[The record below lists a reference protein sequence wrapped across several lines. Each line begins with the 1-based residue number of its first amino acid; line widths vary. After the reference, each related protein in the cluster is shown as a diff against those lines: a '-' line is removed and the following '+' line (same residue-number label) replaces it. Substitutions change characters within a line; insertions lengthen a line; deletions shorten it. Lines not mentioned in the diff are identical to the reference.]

1 MQRIVYLQQIGDF
14 DEKILLR
21 LKNQLISEFKEFNL
35 SFKIIKDEIP
45 LEESDHDS
53 IRKQYNATSIL
64 NKIAYHLQEKQLFR
78 ILGILDE
85 DIFSGSLNFVFGL
98 AMNPNVKILSFSI
111 AALISVT
118 RLRED
123 FYRRPKN
130 NALFEL
136 RVLKEAIHELG
147 HTFGLKH
154 CNNYCIMKFS
164 NSLRD
169 TDNKPHEFCESCQN
183 KLKSYLN
190 HLEILFSKRSIN
202 LS

>member
-21 LKNQLISEFKEFNL
+21 LKNQLISEFTEFNI
-35 SFKIIKDEIP
+35 SFKIVKDEIP
-45 LEESDHDS
+45 LEESDYDS
-53 IRKQYNATSIL
+53 IRRQYNATSIL
-64 NKIAYHLQEKQLFR
+64 NKIAYHLQEKQYFR

-98 AMNPNVKILSFSI
+98 ATNPNAKILSFPI
-111 AALISVT
+111 AALISIT

-123 FYRRPKN
+123 FYRRPTN

-169 TDNKPHEFCESCQN
+169 TDNKPKKFCDSCHN

-190 HLEILFSKRSIN
+190 HLE
-202 LS
+202 